1 MTITLVP
8 FIRKDAFTGSEY
20 KQDGLQIEMTS
31 ILYNIGAIYVILKLN
46 ILLGYIWY
54 LLILG
59 CLHSQVG
66 SKDGRHTEQD
76 MKEALTHYQCSA

>member
-46 ILLGYIWY
+46 I
-54 LLILG
+54 
-59 CLHSQVG
+59 
-66 SKDGRHTEQD
+66 
-76 MKEALTHYQCSA
+76 